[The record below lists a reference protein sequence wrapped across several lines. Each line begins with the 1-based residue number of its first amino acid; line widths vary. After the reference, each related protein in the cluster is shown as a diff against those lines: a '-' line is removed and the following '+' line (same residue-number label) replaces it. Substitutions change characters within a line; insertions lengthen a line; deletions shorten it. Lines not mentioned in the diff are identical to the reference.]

1 MLAKLFTQKYAQHRI
16 RLQCSYMQQMSS
28 QIRSQ
33 VKSFEKIERQIPTL
47 EKDFNEKQYRAY
59 IEDLNNRLDQ
69 ILSDS

>member
-1 MLAKLFTQKYAQHRI
+1 
-16 RLQCSYMQQMSS
+16 MQQMSS

-33 VKSFEKIERQIPTL
+33 VKNFEKTERQITTL

-59 IEDLNNRLDQ
+59 IDDLNHRLDQ